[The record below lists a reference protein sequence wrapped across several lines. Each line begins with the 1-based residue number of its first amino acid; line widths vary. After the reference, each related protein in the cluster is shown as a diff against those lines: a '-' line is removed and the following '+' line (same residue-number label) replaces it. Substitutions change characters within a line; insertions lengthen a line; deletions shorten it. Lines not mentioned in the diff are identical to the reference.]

1 VSRGLVLGGG
11 GPLGIGW
18 EAGLLAGLAEAGV
31 MFRDADL
38 VVGTSASSVVGAQLT
53 SNRTLADVV
62 PPMSEAWPWLSN
74 DATAGPLDLAEMLAQ
89 GSRAAVSEEEFVAS
103 FGFLSGAQWAE
114 SFRCTSFG
122 MDSGQFAIWDRASG
136 VELQRA
142 VASSCSVPGISPPVT
157 LAGAPYIDG
166 GARDMLNADLAIGH
180 DIVVVLPAVRE
191 RIAELRSN
199 GSAVEVVEP
208 SGEVQDLSGWGRYL
222 MDFAR
227 TPAAYEAGVRQGKA
241 EAVRLRALL
250 VRLIRGAHAGRA
262 IGQTDNTVPEP
273 ATAYCPLRRS
283 YARAS
288 RLPRS
293 RQVGY

>member
-1 VSRGLVLGGG
+1 
-11 GPLGIGW
+11 
-18 EAGLLAGLAEAGV
+18 
-31 MFRDADL
+31 
-38 VVGTSASSVVGAQLT
+38 
-53 SNRTLADVV
+53 
-62 PPMSEAWPWLSN
+62 MSEAWPWLSN

-122 MDSGQFAIWDRASG
+122 IDSGQFAIWDRASG

-180 DIVVVLPAVRE
+180 DIVVAVSCVAVDPPDGLVPDLLAGFLPAVRE

-241 EAVRLRALL
+241 EAVRL
-250 VRLIRGAHAGRA
+250 GHFWS
-262 IGQTDNTVPEP
+262 D
-273 ATAYCPLRRS
+273 
-283 YARAS
+283 
-288 RLPRS
+288 
-293 RQVGY
+293 